1 MFLSNHHELKS
12 LEILMLADSLR
23 QKGFAVFDNTLFLL
37 IITELLRVTS
47 PGQTKAPICLMSC
60 CQFLV
65 FLNMWY
71 GQQRL
76 MSKVLQEKIDL
87 SL

>member
-12 LEILMLADSLR
+12 LEMLMLADSLR

-47 PGQTKAPICLMSC
+47 PGLKLPFALCPAVS
-60 CQFLV
+60 
-65 FLNMWY
+65 
-71 GQQRL
+71 
-76 MSKVLQEKIDL
+76 SL
-87 SL
+87 SS